1 MRPQKLVRDPFT
13 LRQNAYRVLLT
24 RGREGLLLFVPPAA
38 VLDETAE
45 FLAAAG
51 AIDAGDER
59 TAAVA

>member
-1 MRPQKLVRDPFT
+1 VSRNRP
-13 LRQNAYRVLLT
+13 A
-24 RGREGLLLFVPPAA
+24 RGREGLLLFVPHAA